1 VLYDAV
7 GFNAMLIVDHLQLNR
22 MVHR

>member
-22 MVHR
+22 MGHR